1 MGLRPTNSDEKPA
14 RGEAIAN
21 IGRTEGGFFRGV
33 PMGLRPTKVDENG
46 ASRRYD
52 CTREDGRG
60 RNRSGDVEAVGEF
73 DPGRVY

>member
-1 MGLRPTNSDEKPA
+1 M
-14 RGEAIAN
+14 I
-21 IGRTEGGFFRGV
+21 FRGV

-52 CTREDGRG
+52 CNREDGRG

-73 DPGRVY
+73 DPGRAY